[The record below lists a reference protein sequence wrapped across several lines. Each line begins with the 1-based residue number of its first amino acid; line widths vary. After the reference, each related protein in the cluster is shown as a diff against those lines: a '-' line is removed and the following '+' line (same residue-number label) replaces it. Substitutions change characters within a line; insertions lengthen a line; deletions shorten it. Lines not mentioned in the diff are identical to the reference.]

1 MSCSNGRTEDC
12 TDATQTLIEE
22 LLRTSF
28 VLSALGS
35 LLEELSAQAFP
46 GEDNAAVLI
55 EMVVGSCRP
64 AIEAAGERECRAAT
78 ALIGAVRDRL
88 LDDLRA
94 AAQLA
99 KPGGEPAADCK

>member
-1 MSCSNGRTEDC
+1 MSKMSHSNARTEGC
-12 TDATQTLIEE
+12 HDATQTLIEE

-28 VLSALGS
+28 VLSGALGS
-35 LLEELSAQAFP
+35 LLEELPEQAFP

-78 ALIGAVRDRL
+78 ALIGAVRERL
-88 LDDLRA
+88 LNDLRA
-94 AAQLA
+94 AARLA
-99 KPGGEPAADCK
+99 KPGR

>member
-1 MSCSNGRTEDC
+1 VSHSKGRAES
-12 TDATQTLIEE
+12 TDAAWALIEE

-28 VLSALGS
+28 ALSDTLSS
-35 LLEELSAQAFP
+35 LLEDLPEHAFP
-46 GEDNAAVLI
+46 GEDNAAVLM

-64 AIEAAGERECRAAT
+64 AIDAAGERECRAAT
-78 ALIGAVRDRL
+78 ALIGAVRDRV

-99 KPGGEPAADCK
+99 KPER